1 MDLKFLG
8 ISSSLPPNAFL
19 PLFPFPL
26 LDEGRKYSEYSE
38 SCRAYVFVYFLLLFS
53 FLLKKNQLS
62 YPSLG
67 GETLVFLRS
76 LSLFCTWRPAEE
88 QQEVENV
95 GDIGKRRLS
104 TRYSSLCICI

>member
-1 MDLKFLG
+1 MGLKFLG

-26 LDEGRKYSEYSE
+26 LVEGRKYSEI
-38 SCRAYVFVYFLLLFS
+38 CRAYAFVYFLLLFS
-53 FLLKKNQLS
+53 FLLKKKKKLS
-62 YPSLG
+62 HPSLG
-67 GETLVFLRS
+67 GEILVFLRS
-76 LSLFCTWRPAEE
+76 LSLFCTWRPGEE